1 MLYFIIMNID
11 LIKYIIKLL
20 EVPVLILSLVLITHG
35 SDDTISV
42 INVIGFVLLVIS
54 CACIINDAKNENE

>member
-11 LIKYIIKLL
+11 LIKYIIKIL
-20 EVPVLILSLVLITHG
+20 EVPVLILSLVLIIHG

-42 INVIGFVLLVIS
+42 INVIGFVLLAIS
-54 CACIINDAKNENE
+54 GACIINDAKNEN